1 MMGDCREE
9 KAQGVVEYALLLAFV
24 VVLSLAVVLAGDGTL
39 KDAVQDTFADIVAK
53 VKLVVGI

>member
-39 KDAVQDTFADIVAK
+39 KDAV
-53 VKLVVGI
+53 